1 MCLPRRAP
9 HDSAD
14 QSTGQQSREAAPG
27 VGRRRPLVLGVLV
40 GLSVITL
47 GLAFW
52 QWQQDRQLLA
62 QQSRPA
68 LPPVAAPAPEFRL
81 MSPDGMP
88 MNLSDLRGKVVLL
101 NFWATWCPPCRAEM
115 PELNAL
121 YRRYGN
127 EKDFVVVGV
136 DLQER
141 PEEVA
146 SFARQNSITFPL
158 LVDHDGRVTGQGYR
172 IRTLP
177 ASVIVDREGRIRDSW
192 SGPLLREAMLARLE
206 KVW

>member
-1 MCLPRRAP
+1 MCLPRRAR

-14 QSTGQQSREAAPG
+14 QYPGQPSSHAAPG
-27 VGRRRPLVLGVLV
+27 TRRRRPLFLGILV

-47 GLAFW
+47 GLAAW
-52 QWQQDRQLLA
+52 QWQQARQLLA
-62 QQSRPA
+62 QQSRQA
-68 LPPVAAPAPEFRL
+68 PPRVAAPAPEFRL
-81 MSPDGMP
+81 MSPAGMP
-88 MNLSDLRGKVVLL
+88 LNLSDLRGKVVLL
-101 NFWATWCPPCRAEM
+101 NFWATWCQPCRAEM

-121 YRRYGN
+121 YRRYGD

-141 PEEVA
+141 PEDVA
-146 SFARQNSITFPL
+146 SFARQNNITFPL

-177 ASVIVDREGRIRDSW
+177 ASVIIDREGRIRDSW
-192 SGPLLREAMLARLE
+192 SGTLLREAMLARLE
-206 KVW
+206 EVW

>member
-1 MCLPRRAP
+1 MCLPRRVP

-14 QSTGQQSREAAPG
+14 QSPGQPSLEAAPG
-27 VGRRRPLVLGVLV
+27 AGRRRPLFLGILI

-47 GLAFW
+47 GSAVW

-68 LPPVAAPAPEFRL
+68 PPRVAALAPEFKL

-141 PEEVA
+141 SEEVA
-146 SFARQNSITFPL
+146 SFARQNDITFPL
-158 LVDHDGRVTGQGYR
+158 LVDHDGRVTGQDYR
-172 IRTLP
+172 IRSLP

-192 SGPLLREAMLARLE
+192 SGPLRREAMLARLE

>member
-14 QSTGQQSREAAPG
+14 QSPGQQSREAAPG

-81 MSPDGMP
+81 MSPAGMP
-88 MNLSDLRGKVVLL
+88 LNLSDLRGKNVVLA
-101 NFWATWCPPCRAEM
+101 F
-115 PELNAL
+115 
-121 YRRYGN
+121 
-127 EKDFVVVGV
+127 
-136 DLQER
+136 
-141 PEEVA
+141 
-146 SFARQNSITFPL
+146 FPKAW
-158 LVDHDGRVTGQGYR
+158 TP
-172 IRTLP
+172 I
-177 ASVIVDREGRIRDSW
+177 
-192 SGPLLREAMLARLE
+192 
-206 KVW
+206 

>member
-1 MCLPRRAP
+1 MST
-9 HDSAD
+9 D
-14 QSTGQQSREAAPG
+14 TGQSRSQASPNKAPST
-27 VGRRRPLVLGVLV
+27 GRRRPFFLWILI

-52 QWQQDRQLLA
+52 KWQQDRQLIV

-68 LPPVAAPAPEFRL
+68 PPQLAAMAPEFRL
-81 MSPDGMP
+81 MSPAGAV

-101 NFWATWCPPCRAEM
+101 NFWATWCPPCDSEM
-115 PELNAL
+115 PDLNAI
-121 YRRYGN
+121 YRQYGN

-136 DLQER
+136 NLQEQ
-141 PEEVA
+141 PEEVTA
-146 SFARQNSITFPL
+146 YARRRSIAFPVL
-158 LVDHDGRVTGQGYR
+158 LDRDGHVTGRDYR

-177 ASVIVDREGRIRDSW
+177 ASVIIDREGRIRDSW
-192 SGPLLREAMLARLE
+192 TGPLLREAILARLE